1 MQKKKWCVEYARR
14 MALARALIHEAK
26 PAEHL
31 ASAQAF
37 VRCLDERFRAAL
49 SHHLRCQDRNGVVDL
64 MHDPAFL
71 SRSVIFRLCGWGW
84 NPYSRWPDAA
94 PPLPQMERS
103 AVEVEQRPFHRV
115 RNPTVEKGKRHRAHN
130 VASVEERE

>member
-1 MQKKKWCVEYARR
+1 MPKTKWCVEYARR
-14 MALARALIHEAK
+14 MALARALIHEAN
-26 PAEHL
+26 PVAHL

-49 SHHLRCQDRNGVVDL
+49 SHHLHCPDRNGVLDR

-84 NPYSRWPDAA
+84 NPYSRWSDAA

-103 AVEVEQRPFHRV
+103 AVEVEQRPLDRV
-115 RNPTVEKGKRHRAHN
+115 VNPAIKKGKRNRPHN
-130 VASVEERE
+130 VAPVEERE